1 MRSPLRW
8 IIALVVGFFMGI
20 GIPTGS
26 AEAAERA
33 PQQGLPL
40 QTILEL
46 EQTARL
52 LAILLDSGRAVI
64 NDNHTFFDDQIL
76 EAAATLSPDQFER
89 QLSDVFRARAGTD
102 LQELDSAGIPD
113 AAKRLLKQLVEASKQ
128 VVALAQS
135 KEGRSQADGKAFIPA
150 VFGDRAANRFA
161 ARTGVRLKQT
171 ALMPRNPANAPD
183 SFERAALEAFA
194 QPSYPQERI
203 ISEVT
208 AKGKTIRLMFPLYTT
223 RQCLNCHGEPKGSL
237 DRMGYPR
244 EGLRL
249 GQNAGAISVMLP
261 VNK

>member
-1 MRSPLRW
+1 MEFG
-8 IIALVVGFFMGI
+8 A
-20 GIPTGS
+20 PTGS
-26 AEAAERA
+26 AGAVERA
-33 PQQGLPL
+33 AQQGLPL

-64 NDNHTFFDDQIL
+64 NDNQALFDDQASKPKPLSL
-76 EAAATLSPDQFER
+76 ELFER
-89 QLSDVFRARAGTD
+89 QLTDIFRARAGTD
-102 LQELDSAGIPD
+102 LQELGSAGIPD
-113 AAKRLLKQLVEASKQ
+113 AAKRLLKELAETSKQ

-135 KEGRSQADGKAFIPA
+135 DADRAQPNGKAFIPA
-150 VFGDRAANRFA
+150 VFGERAATRFS

-171 ALMPRNPANAPD
+171 ALTPRNPANAPD

-194 QPSYPQERI
+194 EPAYPHEKV
-203 ISEVT
+203 ISEIT

-249 GQNAGAISVMLP
+249 GQNAGAISVILP
-261 VNK
+261 VTK